1 MKIAAIV
8 STIVFSV
15 LLVITANFA
24 IDYLANTN
32 PDSPPPDQVAEAQ
45 DWGEFTYGDNVGADR
60 SGKWPTVRKHFL
72 EEHPVC
78 ESCGASDFLNVHHI
92 QPFHVHPELELST
105 ENLIVLCTGDRA
117 AGGDSND
124 PNSSSYNCHF
134 RIGHDPDGPDGPR
147 GSNWKLSNPNVRS
160 DARRHHASLGLAP

>member
-45 DWGEFTYGDNVGADR
+45 DWGEFTYGDSVGADR
-60 SGKWPTVRKHFL
+60 SGKWPTVRKRFV
-72 EEHPVC
+72 EDHPTC
-78 ESCGASDFLNVHHI
+78 IACDSPSGLNVHHI
-92 QPFHVHPELELST
+92 KPFHVHPELELDPK
-105 ENLIVLCTGDRA
+105 NLCVLCREH
-117 AGGDSND
+117 
-124 PNSSSYNCHF
+124 HF
-134 RIGHDPDGPDGPR
+134 HIGHDPDGPWGPK
-147 GSNWKLSNPNVRS
+147 GPNWKLSNPNVRR
-160 DARRHHASLGLAP
+160 DARKHRDSLSLAP